1 MPRLYLI
8 YSIFP
13 LCVSV
18 ESLVTVPVKSYEDID
33 HKIEEG
39 TKSRTVAATNM
50 NATSRSV
57 LSQPRS
63 QALSSPERKTLVG
76 SGHVPPRF

>member
-1 MPRLYLI
+1 M
-8 YSIFP
+8 
-13 LCVSV
+13 

-63 QALSSPERKTLVG
+63 QALPLPRERSWLGLVTCHPD
-76 SGHVPPRF
+76 SGW

>member
-1 MPRLYLI
+1 M
-8 YSIFP
+8 
-13 LCVSV
+13 

-33 HKIEEG
+33 NKIAEG

-57 LSQPRS
+57 GEYQ
-63 QALSSPERKTLVG
+63 QDDKTCFEVICSSFVNK
-76 SGHVPPRF
+76 